1 MSQVHV
7 DTIYDKAGSGRPDF
21 PAGLTASGPVS
32 VGGTLTYQDVT
43 NIDAV
48 GIVTARTGVKVT
60 AGGVDITAGGLN
72 ITAGVST
79 FTNNVTTLAD
89 FYLTSSGIGGT
100 NVSWDASVHKLIF
113 KDEARAVLGTGEDLV
128 IYSDGTNG
136 ILEGGGASA
145 NAPILINGNTVRLQ
159 TQSGGEKYIDCQ
171 ENEEVQLFFNGNKKF
186 ETSNDGTV
194 TTGIATASDFVIG
207 AGGTSV
213 HTALGT
219 KASTGKAIA
228 MAMVFG

>member
-1 MSQVHV
+1 MSQIHV

-32 VGGTLTYQDVT
+32 VGGTLTYEDVT

-89 FYLTSSGIGGT
+89 FYLTSAGIGGT
-100 NVSWDASVHKLIF
+100 NVSWDSSEHKLLF
-113 KDEARAVLGTGEDLV
+113 SDNAKLTFGAGEDLT
-128 IYSDGTNG
+128 IYHSGDHSIINDGGVGNLYIQGSNVSIRGTNG
-136 ILEGGGASA
+136 ESGITFNENAGVTILHDNS
-145 NAPILINGNTVRLQ
+145 T
-159 TQSGGEKYIDCQ
+159 
-171 ENEEVQLFFNGNKKF
+171 KF
-186 ETSNDGTV
+186 ATSP
-194 TTGIATASDFVIG
+194 TGINVTGVATASDYYIG
-207 AGGTSV
+207 VGGTSV

>member
-1 MSQVHV
+1 MSQIHV

-32 VGGTLTYQDVT
+32 VGGTLTYEDVT
-43 NIDAV
+43 NIDSV
-48 GIVTARTGVKVT
+48 GIITARTGVKVT

-100 NVSWDASVHKLIF
+100 NVSWDSSEHKLLF
-113 KDEARAVLGTGEDLV
+113 SDDAELTFGAGEDLT
-128 IYSDGTNG
+128 IYHSGSHSFIKDGGTGNLQMWTNQ
-136 ILEGGGASA
+136 LSLL
-145 NAPILINGNTVRLQ
+145 N
-159 TQSGGEKYIDCQ
+159 SGGTESMIQ
-171 ENEEVQLFFNGNKKF
+171 AVENSSVDIYYNNSKKF
-186 ETSNDGTV
+186 ESSPTGVVV
-194 TTGIATASDFVIG
+194 TGVATASDYYIG
-207 AGGTSV
+207 VGGTSV

-228 MAMVFG
+228 MAMIFG